1 MKREEPAFG
10 AGRSAWS
17 PPADGPADG
26 AEAMRARVQRRAV
39 PVLAATQVLGGVGVA
54 AGLAVGGLLAEQISD
69 STARAGLAAT
79 MSVLGAALLAVPM
92 ARLAQRFGRRVS
104 LTFGYGV
111 GAVGALT
118 CVLAGALDRFGLLL
132 AGALVFGGGTA
143 SGLQARYAAVDA
155 ASPSRRGRAL
165 SVVVWATTV
174 GAVAGPNLSGVGA
187 EVGRGLGVPA
197 LTGAFLLAAVAFL
210 AAGAVVTLR
219 LRPDPLSFAVGV
231 AQASRQRVP
240 GLAEVLGVVAVRP
253 RALFAMAAIGTAH
266 AVMVGV
272 MVMAPVHLHHGGAS
286 LETVGI
292 VISMHIAGMYAASPL
307 MGFVADRFGATRGIV
322 LGMGLLLAALLLAGS
337 SAGTAHRQIGLA
349 LFVLGLGWSACLVSG
364 STLLTA
370 SVPGEVRTAVQG
382 VSDLVMG
389 AAGAAA
395 GAVSGPLLAASGY
408 PALCVVGG
416 CLLVPAAFLG
426 ARAATR
432 PQVAEPA

>member
-10 AGRSAWS
+10 SDRSAWP
-17 PPADGPADG
+17 PPADVPADG
-26 AEAMRARVQRRAV
+26 ADALRARVQRRAV
-39 PVLAATQVLGGVGVA
+39 PTLAAAQVLGGVGVA
-54 AGLAVGGLLAEQISD
+54 AGLAVGGLLAEQISS

-92 ARLAQRFGRRVS
+92 ARLAQRFGRRMS

-111 GAVGALT
+111 GAVGAVG
-118 CVLAGALDRFGLLL
+118 CVFAAALDRFGLLL
-132 AGALVFGGGTA
+132 AASLLFGGGTA
-143 SGLQARYAAVDA
+143 SGLQARFAAVDA

-165 SVVVWATTV
+165 SIVVWATTV

-187 EVGRGLGVPA
+187 QVGRWAGVPA
-197 LTGAFLLAAVAFL
+197 LSGPFLLAALAFV

-219 LRPDPLSFAVGV
+219 LRPDPLSFAVGDH
-231 AQASRQRVP
+231 AAPQRVP
-240 GLAEVLGVVAVRP
+240 GLAEVLGVVVSRP

-286 LETVGI
+286 LEIVGI
-292 VISMHIAGMYAASPL
+292 VISLHIAGMYAASPV
-307 MGFVADRFGATRGIV
+307 MGVITDRFGATRGIV
-322 LGMGLLLAALLLAGS
+322 LGMGLLLLALLLAGS
-337 SAGTAHRQIGLA
+337 SAATSDRQIGLG

-370 SVPGEVRTAVQG
+370 SVPVEVRTAVQG

-389 AAGAAA
+389 VSGAAA
-395 GAVSGPLLAASGY
+395 GAISGPLLAASGY
-408 PALCVVGG
+408 STLCVVGA

-426 ARAATR
+426 SRAATR
-432 PQVAEPA
+432 PSVAEPA